1 MSFFDRFL
9 RKGTEGKTEGPGKS
23 APKDPKTSYRRYKP
37 TLRKP
42 KTIPPQSAPVLPPPL
57 VPGSSTN
64 KRGKSQRTAVPTTP
78 SRKRRRLLLLD
89 DDVQLCEV
97 LTSLFQ
103 WHGYEVTTVNRGVE
117 GVQEIMRSDY
127 DAIVCDIVM
136 PVMRGDVFYVAVE
149 RVKPELC
156 KRFVFIT
163 GNTDDSQVMFF
174 LRSKGVPV
182 VFKPLDTTALLG
194 TIEAM
199 IERESGAGDGR

>member
-9 RKGTEGKTEGPGKS
+9 RKSDEAKAEAAGKG
-23 APKDPKTSYRRYKP
+23 AAKDPKTSYRRYKP

-42 KTIPPQSAPVLPPPL
+42 KTIPPQSVPAMPPPA
-57 VPGSSTN
+57 VPGSGTN
-64 KRGKSQRTAVPTTP
+64 KRRKSLRSASSPTP
-78 SRKRRRLLLLD
+78 RRKSRRLLLLD

-117 GVQEIMRSDY
+117 GVQEIMRNDY
-127 DAIVCDIVM
+127 DVIVCDIVM

-163 GNTDDSQVMFF
+163 GNADDTQVMFF

-199 IERESGAGDGR
+199 VERQTNAS